1 MNCDLGGEGKGEKSG
16 TTGHKTGGY
25 QSVNREVLRVGG
37 KGWGRKVACCG
48 RESKDLGVR
57 QMCVPT
63 LGYCMIK
70 VKFLSFPEPQ
80 TPHLSNGDNKP
91 PSRCCW
97 N

>member
-63 LGYCMIK
+63 LGYCMIDHCK
-70 VKFLSFPEPQ
+70 HFYYCCFFDSDLSL
-80 TPHLSNGDNKP
+80 T
-91 PSRCCW
+91 
-97 N
+97 